1 VVRVNY
7 VCIKPILIGVERI
20 RVGDVVGEDVFK
32 VPTKKQN
39 GKPVPCG
46 ADYFEPADKKK
57 VTVDE
62 PMTISDIARARQY
75 KPAAFKKKE
84 G

>member
-1 VVRVNY
+1 MNY
-7 VCIKPILIGVERI
+7 VCIKPILVGVERI
-20 RVGDVVGEDVFK
+20 RIGDVVGEEVFK
-32 VPTKKQN
+32 IPTKKDKA
-39 GKPVPCG
+39 GKPALCG

>member
-1 VVRVNY
+1 MNY

>member
-1 VVRVNY
+1 MANY

-20 RVGDVVGEDVFK
+20 RVGDVVGEEMFK
-32 VPTKKQN
+32 VPTRKDKN
-39 GKPVPCG
+39 GKVAPAG